1 MARSVH
7 ENGPSLSQTA
17 PISGPFVSRVFAG
30 LPPSG
35 AGQRIG
41 LYGGSFNPA
50 HVGHR
55 QACLIALQR
64 LQLDLVWWLVTPG
77 SPLKDTHALPLL
89 AARMAAAA
97 RIARHPRLVITGAEA
112 EFGTRYSADLV
123 RQLTMRLADRRFVWV
138 MGGDSLASFH
148 RWDRWPAFAASVPI
162 AVVNRPGWLTAPLNA
177 PMAHAL
183 RDWRLPEAA
192 AARLADYRA
201 PAWIHLTGP
210 RTAAASTTLR
220 SGQER

>member
-1 MARSVH
+1 MR
-7 ENGPSLSQTA
+7 QTA
-17 PISGPFVSRVFAG
+17 PISGPFVSRAFAG

-50 HVGHR
+50 HDGHR
-55 QACLIALQR
+55 HVSLIALKR
-64 LQLDLVWWLVTPG
+64 LQLDVVWWLVTPG
-77 SPLKDTHALPLL
+77 NPLKDTHALPPL
-89 AARMAAAA
+89 AERMAAAA
-97 RIARHPRLVITGAEA
+97 RIGRHPRLVVTGVEA

-123 RQLTMRLADRRFVWV
+123 RQLTMRLADRRFVWII
-138 MGGDSLASFH
+138 GSDNLAGFH
-148 RWDRWPAFAASVPI
+148 LWDRWRAITGSVPI

-183 RDWRLPEAA
+183 RDWRLPETAA
-192 AARLADYRA
+192 VQLADCRA

-210 RTAAASTTLR
+210 RTAAASTMLR
-220 SGQER
+220 SGHAPQK